1 MNTDP
6 PPPSP
11 LPPADGVMSPE
22 QFREWLRLPGN
33 QEKFYQLMAKFNQPL
48 PPDAS
53 PEEVA
58 KLASLAEKTKV
69 VLALAPFQRKL
80 DELRAVMQRPP
91 GTMLAEDRLAQCRAL
106 VEELTDALLDV
117 PEPHRTHHFKQLLP
131 LREKFLAIKVD

>member
-11 LPPADGVMSPE
+11 VPPADGTMSPE
-22 QFREWLRLPGN
+22 QFREWLKMPGN
-33 QEKFYQLMAKFNQPL
+33 QEKFYQLVAKFNQPL

-58 KLASLAEKTKV
+58 KRAAMAEKTKL
-69 VLALAPFQRKL
+69 VLALAPFKRKL

-91 GTMLAEDRLAQCRAL
+91 RHHAGGNRLAQCRAL
-106 VEELTDALLDV
+106 LDEMSDALLDV

-131 LREKFLAIKVD
+131 LREKILGIKVD